1 MDMDELPTRVLL
13 YRYLF
18 YGWLFRD
25 VNRGSLFERAQ
36 AWRHNREQAHWLL
49 TYLRRWAVCGL
60 LGFGAAAVLEAGLS
74 ARWPAAT
81 LYVGGVVAV
90 SYCVVTFVAWF
101 FLTRDVRLGP

>member
-1 MDMDELPTRVLL
+1 MAPLPTRTLL

-36 AWRHNREQAHWLL
+36 AWRHNCEQAHWLA
-49 TYLRRWAVCGL
+49 TYLRRWATGGVL
-60 LGFGAAAVLEAGLS
+60 WFLGGAWLEAGT
-74 ARWPAAT
+74 ARLWPAAA

-90 SYCVVTFVAWF
+90 AYCAVTLVAWWV
-101 FLTRDVRLGP
+101 LVHEVRLH